1 MKRMTLQEVGRK
13 CKRRDEGP
21 SSLQSIFG
29 SDRKCWSQRLESA
42 LGVIVAGFPYHL
54 SPIPAVNF
62 TEAAPSSKK
71 IFSGGIKIY
80 TTHDTFFVTKV
91 RDILKNIRLK
101 HTTTVQSKQWLRGWG
116 THEILASTAQRFSA
130 PYRIAGFLAKSLTA
144 A

>member
-1 MKRMTLQEVGRK
+1 MNYVVGDQTVLHKFHVDTPNNVVDAMKRMTLQEVGRK

-42 LGVIVAGFPYHL
+42 LGVIVTGFPYHL

-71 IFSGGIKIY
+71 IFSGGKKIY
-80 TTHDTFFVTKV
+80 VTHDTFLVTKV
-91 RDILKNIRLK
+91 RDIFKNIRLN
-101 HTTTVQSKQWLRGWG
+101 HTTTVQSIQWLRGWG
-116 THEILASTAQRFSA
+116 QT
-130 PYRIAGFLAKSLTA
+130 
-144 A
+144 

>member
-80 TTHDTFFVTKV
+80 MTHDTFFVTKD
-91 RDILKNIRLK
+91 RDILKNIRLE
-101 HTTTVQSKQWLRGWG
+101 HTTTLQSKYWPQQLKFFPRHIGLRD
-116 THEILASTAQRFSA
+116 FS
-130 PYRIAGFLAKSLTA
+130 RNL
-144 A
+144 